1 MVQQTEAVTTLDVR
15 PMLAAGEEP
24 FDAILDAARA
34 VPAGGVL
41 EIVAPF
47 EPAPLYAVLGGMGFA
62 HRTEPLEGGAF
73 AVRFTQ
79 TGITAA
85 ATVAEVA
92 ERSPAAAGIF
102 GSHLMDLCCGG
113 SLTLERSAQAHGVE
127 LAGLLAELREAAAR

>member
-1 MVQQTEAVTTLDVR
+1 MAQQTVDLTTLDVR

-24 FDAILDAARA
+24 FDAILGAARA
-34 VPAGGVL
+34 VPTGGVL

-79 TGITAA
+79 TGVTAA
-85 ATVAEVA
+85 ATVGEVA
-92 ERSPAAAGIF
+92 ERSPAAAEIF
-102 GSHLMDLCCGG
+102 ARHRIDLCCGG
-113 SLTLERSAQAHGVE
+113 SKTVEFAAQAHGVE
-127 LAGLLAELREAAAR
+127 LAGLLKELRAAAAA